1 MINTI
6 LSTKEIKKIAKTA
19 VSESKKAGL
28 DLEKTL
34 TIWESGVLQSATL
47 ADANNVCLEIIK
59 IWYKK

>member
-19 VSESKKAGL
+19 VSESKKVGL

>member
-28 DLEKTL
+28 DLEKTI
-34 TIWESGVLQSATL
+34 TIWESTVLQSATL
-47 ADANNVCLEIIK
+47 ADANKVCIEIIK
-59 IWYKK
+59 IWYNK